1 MLLRSAFG
9 LFSPGGLRARLS
21 ILIFHRIL
29 SEPDPLF
36 PGELDVARFEARL
49 RWIAD
54 WFDVL
59 PFDRAM
65 TQLRDG
71 SLPPRAAVITIDDG
85 YAEGYTRALPLLR
98 QYGLN
103 ATFFVSS
110 GFLEGGHMWND
121 CLIEAVRRTEA
132 ERLETGLVEAPAMPL
147 RTLGEKR
154 TFLDHLIPAVK
165 YLSPCARREAIARIV
180 EASGVELSGAP
191 MLNAEQLRALRAAGM
206 HIGSHTHEH
215 PLLTACTDAEAE
227 AEIAEGKSRLE
238 SVIREPV
245 RFFAYPNGKPGTD
258 YARRHVDMVR
268 RLGFEAAVTTQWG
281 INTRQT
287 DPYQLAR
294 FTPWDRRR
302 WRFGLRL
309 AGNLARTPVRSR
321 P

>member
-1 MLLRSAFG
+1 MLLRSALG
-9 LFSPGGLRARLS
+9 LFSPAGQRARLS

-29 SEPDPLF
+29 SAPDPLF

-49 RWIAD
+49 RWIAG

-59 PFDRAM
+59 PFERAL

-85 YAEGYTRALPLLR
+85 YAESYTRALPLLQR
-98 QYGLN
+98 YGLN

-110 GFLEGGHMWND
+110 GFLAGGHMWND
-121 CLIEAVRRTEA
+121 CLIEAVRRTQA

-147 RTLGEKR
+147 RTLEEKR
-154 TFLDHLIPAVK
+154 AFLGRLIPAVK
-165 YLSPCARREAIARIV
+165 YLSLSARREAIARIV

-191 MLNAEQLRALRAAGM
+191 MLDAAQLRALRAAGM
-206 HIGSHTHEH
+206 HIGSHTHNH

-238 SVIREPV
+238 SAIGEPV

-258 YARRHVDMVR
+258 YARRHIDMVR

-281 INTRQT
+281 SNTRQT

-294 FTPWDRRR
+294 FTPWDRSR

-309 AGNLARTPVRSR
+309 MGNLMRAPVRG
-321 P
+321 PL